1 MNERL
6 GLVRRSL
13 TKAVTR
19 VFVPL
24 DSLKLTLT
32 TALTQM
38 NVKLV
43 RCVVISRFVLT
54 QEVAIHAFVSMDMKN
69 QESTVVTAKVSP
81 LARAAWT
88 LTSAQVNKAT
98 TALRMRIVSIL
109 REATNV
115 TRNLDFINSMT
126 KKLLILTSHG
136 FNSLFNGYDF

>member
-1 MNERL
+1 
-6 GLVRRSL
+6 
-13 TKAVTR
+13 
-19 VFVPL
+19 
-24 DSLKLTLT
+24 
-32 TALTQM
+32 M

-109 REATNV
+109 REAMNV

-136 FNSLFNGYDF
+136 FNNSLFNGYDF